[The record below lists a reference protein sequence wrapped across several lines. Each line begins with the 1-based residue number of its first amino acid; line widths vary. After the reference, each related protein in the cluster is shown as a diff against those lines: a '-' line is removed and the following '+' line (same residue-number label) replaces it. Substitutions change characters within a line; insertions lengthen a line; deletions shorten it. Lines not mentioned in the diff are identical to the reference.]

1 MAKKLQENAKML
13 ELFLSRTFSN
23 IQVPQKN
30 NEPLEVYL
38 RSVESSVKEYLDS
51 LKEKLSEHEKLMV
64 KYNQVVDKTV
74 SIFRCKFSQLIRKK
88 YFLD

>member
-1 MAKKLQENAKML
+1 MAKKLQENSNML

-74 SIFRCKFSQLIRKK
+74 SIFRCKFSQLIREKS
-88 YFLD
+88 FLD